1 MSLLA
6 LHNVSHHGL
15 FEQFS
20 LEFEPGM
27 QVLFT
32 TSDDQETRTVLQLLT
47 GLQLPDQGRV
57 TLFAADTATLSR
69 SELLELRRALG
80 VVTANGGLISNLK
93 LWENI
98 VLPQQ
103 FRSGAIAEET
113 AATISRYFEFFG
125 YSGSLMVLPGHLTAF
140 ERRMAAFIRAVI
152 TTPELMIY
160 AGCFDT
166 LTSDQRWL
174 LLQQTQQ
181 YHQHRP
187 SQLSIYISAS
197 TTALEDL
204 HPDLHFNLR
213 SAQRHMRQS

>member
-20 LEFEPGM
+20 AELEPGM

-47 GLQLPDQGRV
+47 GIQLPDQGRI
-57 TLFAADTATLSR
+57 TLRTADTTALSR
-69 SELLELRRALG
+69 HELLELRQTVG
-80 VVTANGGLISNLK
+80 VVTASGGLISNLK

-113 AATISRYFEFFG
+113 TATINQYLELFG
-125 YSGSLMVLPGHLTAF
+125 YKGSLMVLPGHLNAF

-166 LTSDQRWL
+166 LTSDQRWQ

-204 HPDLHFNLR
+204 RADLHFNLR